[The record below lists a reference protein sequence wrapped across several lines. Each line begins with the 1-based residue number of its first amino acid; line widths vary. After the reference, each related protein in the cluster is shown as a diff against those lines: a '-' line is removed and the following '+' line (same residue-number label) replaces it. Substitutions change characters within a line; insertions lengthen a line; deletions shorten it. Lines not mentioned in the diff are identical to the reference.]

1 MRIIKDGSKLNF
13 KLKLVIKMDKDGI
26 AIFPGLGNNTSS
38 IDPAL
43 LMALN
48 NNGGF
53 GNNGGWMWIMF
64 LWWIA
69 MYGNNGWGGNGFGGN
84 NGTGFL
90 ANQLNNDAGRDL
102 LLQAI
107 NGRADAASQLAQIT
121 NTSVETI
128 KSFLSTIQSSIQS
141 VGAQVGMSGL
151 EVQNAIALG
160 NASLSR
166 QLCECCCENR
176 LAIATQTSALQAQMA
191 ANDANVRLQL
201 AQNEAADQLAVC
213 QQTNTLTSQNERNTN
228 SILNAIAGQNTLI
241 TKEFCDL
248 KEREMQS
255 KIDTQ
260 GDIITQLRNQISN
273 DKQTEAFNAAMR
285 ALDDKIDAIA
295 AKQPNT
301 VPVAYPNLTAV
312 NNTPAN
318 NGSNCGCGSIPTY
331 LLPFLMGSFGQTSF
345 FN

>member
-1 MRIIKDGSKLNF
+1 MRIIKDCSKLNV
-13 KLKLVIKMDKDGI
+13 KRKLVIKMEKDGI
-26 AIFPGLGNNTSS
+26 AIFPGLGNNASS

-64 LWWIA
+64 LWWIS
-69 MYGNNGWGGNGFGGN
+69 MFNGNWGGNGFGGN

-90 ANQLNNDAGRDL
+90 ANQMSNDAGRDL

-107 NGRADAASQLAQIT
+107 NGRADAAAQLATIT
-121 NTSVETI
+121 NTSVETV
-128 KSFLSTIQSSIQS
+128 KTFLNTINSSIQS

-151 EVQNAIALG
+151 EVQKAIALG
-160 NASLSR
+160 NASLSH

-176 LAIATQTSALQAQMA
+176 LAIANQTAALQAQMA

-213 QQTNTLTSQNERNTN
+213 QQTNTLATQNERNTN

-241 TKEFCDL
+241 TKEFCEL
-248 KEREMQS
+248 KERELQD
-255 KIDTQ
+255 KINTQ

-273 DKQTEAFNAAMR
+273 DNQTIAFNKAIA

-301 VPVAYPNLTAV
+301 VPIQYPNLVAV
-312 NNTPAN
+312 NATPYY
-318 NGSNCGCGSIPTY
+318 GY
-331 LLPFLMGSFGQTSF
+331 GQTSF